1 MIHSIGRYL
10 LRVLIAF
17 DVFVNVCLGGVPD
30 STISARVGYNAIR
43 GKTWALVAE
52 KVINTLFFFR
62 PNHCRTAIKGDYLR
76 AAQEQVSLRP

>member
-1 MIHSIGRYL
+1 MRSVGHYVI
-10 LRVLIAF
+10 RVLISF
-17 DVFVNVCLGGVPD
+17 DVLVNVILGGVPD

-62 PNHCRTAIKGDYLR
+62 PNHCRSAIKGDYLR
-76 AAQEQVSLRP
+76 AAEEQLSLRP

>member
-1 MIHSIGRYL
+1 MIRAVALYL
-10 LRVLIAF
+10 FRVAVAL
-17 DVFVNVCLGGVPD
+17 DMFVNVILGGLPD

-62 PNHCRTAIKGDYLR
+62 PNHCREAIKGDYGR
-76 AAQEQVSLRP
+76 AQLEQVSLRP